1 MTLEHTNDCETINPG
16 ETIVSKLPLEGIRV
30 LELTTG
36 AAGPTVARVMCEFGA
51 EVIRCETR
59 LRGDGHRGEDP
70 KLWNKKPD
78 FMKLQRG
85 KKSFTVNMQTEKGR
99 KLVYQLA
106 KISDVLVENFGLG
119 ILEKWGLNWPD
130 LKEINPRIILIR
142 VKGMGCTG
150 PHAADLTYG
159 PNVGNTMAT
168 TYLWNYPG
176 ATTATAEPR
185 TQHPDF
191 MGGVTGA
198 FGVVLALIQRK
209 KTGRGQWIDSAQQ
222 EIGAS
227 ILGPKYLEYTVN
239 KREPQPEG
247 NRSVIAAPYGP
258 FQCKGNDRWCVI
270 AVYTQDEWERFA
282 ALLEKQ
288 GLKSDPKFATHLQ
301 RVRHKEEL
309 DKWVTSWT
317 KQHDPYEVME
327 MVQGVDVC
335 AAVVQDVE
343 DQFKND
349 KQYAATGFL
358 VHMTEPEA
366 GDMVTENVPMRLS
379 ETPGRVRGVA
389 PLMGEHT
396 YEIARNLL
404 GLSDEEIKK
413 LDEEKVLY

>member
-1 MTLEHTNDCETINPG
+1 M
-16 ETIVSKLPLEGIRV
+16 SKLPLEGIRV

-36 AAGPTVARVMCEFGA
+36 AAGPTVARVLCEFGA

-85 KKSFTVNMQTEKGR
+85 KKSFTVNMQTAKGR
-99 KLVYQLA
+99 ELVRELA
-106 KISDVLVENFGLG
+106 KKSDVLVENFGLG
-119 ILEKWGLNWPD
+119 ILEKWGLDWSD
-130 LKEINPRIILIR
+130 LKEINPQIILIR

-159 PNVGNTMAT
+159 PNVGNTMGT
-168 TYLWNYPG
+168 TFLWNYPD

-198 FGVVLALIQRK
+198 FGVVCALIHRK
-209 KTGRGQWIDSAQQ
+209 KSGFGQWIDSAQQ

-227 ILGPKYLEYTVN
+227 LLGPKYLEYSVN
-239 KREPQPEG
+239 KREPKPEG
-247 NRSVIAAPYGP
+247 NRSLIAAPYGP
-258 FQCKGNDRWCVI
+258 YRCKGNDRWCVI
-270 AVYTQDEWERFA
+270 AVYNEEEWRSFA
-282 ALLEKQ
+282 ELMEKA
-288 GLKSDPKFATHLQ
+288 GFTPDANFATHWQ
-301 RVRHKEEL
+301 RVRHKDKL
-309 DKWVTSWT
+309 DQWVTSWT
-317 KQHDPYEVME
+317 LQHDPYEVME
-327 MVQGVDVC
+327 TLQGIGIC

-343 DQFKND
+343 DQFKRD

-358 VHMTEPEA
+358 VNLSEPEA
-366 GDMVTENVPMRLS
+366 GDVVTENVPMRMS
-379 ETPGRVRGVA
+379 ETPGKVRGVA

-404 GLSDEEIKK
+404 GLSDDEIKK

>member
-1 MTLEHTNDCETINPG
+1 M
-16 ETIVSKLPLEGIRV
+16 SKFPLEGVRV
-30 LELTTG
+30 VELTTG
-36 AAGPTVARVMCEFGA
+36 AAGPTVARVLCEFGA

-85 KKSFTVNMQTEKGR
+85 KKSFTVNMQTSKGR
-99 KLVYQLA
+99 ELVRELV
-106 KISDVLVENFGLG
+106 KKSDVLVENFGLG
-119 ILEKWGLNWPD
+119 ILEKWGLDWPE
-130 LKEINPRIILIR
+130 LKEINPQMILIR
-142 VKGMGCTG
+142 VKGMGCSG

-168 TYLWNYPG
+168 TYLWNYSG

-198 FGVVLALIQRK
+198 FGVVLALIERK
-209 KTGRGQWIDSAQQ
+209 RTGRGQWIDSAQV

-227 ILGPKYLEYTVN
+227 LLGPKYLEYSVN
-239 KREPQPEG
+239 KREPKPEG
-247 NRSVIAAPYGP
+247 NRSLIAAPYGP
-258 FQCKGNDRWCVI
+258 YQCKGNDRWCVI
-270 AVYTQDEWERFA
+270 AIYNEEEWQSFA
-282 ALLEKQ
+282 ALMTKA
-288 GLKSDPKFATHLQ
+288 GLKADPIFATHLQ
-301 RVRHKEEL
+301 RVRHKEQL
-309 DKWVTSWT
+309 DQWVTSWT
-317 KQHDPYEVME
+317 MQHDPYEVME
-327 MVQGVDVC
+327 TLQAIGVC

-343 DQFKND
+343 DQFKRD

-358 VHMTEPEA
+358 VNLTEPEA
-366 GDMVTENVPMRLS
+366 GDVVTENVPVRLS
-379 ETPGRVRGVA
+379 ETPGKVRGVA

-396 YEIARNLL
+396 HEIARNLL
-404 GLSDEEIKK
+404 GLSDDEIRK

>member
-1 MTLEHTNDCETINPG
+1 M
-16 ETIVSKLPLEGIRV
+16 SQFPLEGIRV
-30 LELTTG
+30 IELTTG
-36 AAGPTVARVMCEFGA
+36 AAGPTVARVLCEFGA

-85 KKSFTVNMQTEKGR
+85 KKSFTVNMQTAKGR
-99 KLVYQLA
+99 ELVRELV
-106 KISDVLVENFGLG
+106 KKSDVLVENFGLG
-119 ILEKWGLNWPD
+119 ILEKWGLDWPQ
-130 LKEINPRIILIR
+130 LKEINPQMILIR
-142 VKGMGCTG
+142 VKGMGCSG

-159 PNVGNTMAT
+159 PNVGNTIAT

-198 FGVVLALIQRK
+198 FGVVLALIERK
-209 KTGRGQWIDSAQQ
+209 RTGRGQWIDSAQA

-227 ILGPKYLEYTVN
+227 LLGPKYLEYSVN
-239 KREPQPEG
+239 KREPKPEG
-247 NRSVIAAPYGP
+247 NRSLIAAPYGP
-258 FQCKGNDRWCVI
+258 YQCKGDDRWCVI
-270 AVYTQDEWERFA
+270 AIYNEDDWQRFA
-282 ALLEKQ
+282 ALLGKS
-288 GLKSDPKFATHLQ
+288 GLKADAKFATHLQ
-301 RVRHKEEL
+301 RVRNKDDL

-317 KQHDPYEVME
+317 LQHDPYEVME
-327 MVQGVDVC
+327 TLQGIEIC

-343 DQFKND
+343 DQFKRD
-349 KQYAATGFL
+349 KQYAATGYL
-358 VHMTEPEA
+358 VNMTEPEA
-366 GDMVTENVPMRLS
+366 GDVVTENVPMRMSL
-379 ETPGRVRGVA
+379 TPGKVRGLA

-396 YEIARNLL
+396 HEIARNLL
-404 GLSDEEIKK
+404 GLSNDEIKK

>member
-1 MTLEHTNDCETINPG
+1 M
-16 ETIVSKLPLEGIRV
+16 SKFPLEGIRV
-30 LELTTG
+30 VELTTG
-36 AAGPTVARVMCEFGA
+36 AAGPTVARVLCEFGA

-85 KKSFTVNMQTEKGR
+85 KKSFTVNMQTPRGR
-99 KLVYQLA
+99 ELVKELL
-106 KISDVLVENFGLG
+106 KKSDVLVENFGLG
-119 ILEKWGLNWPD
+119 ILEKWGLDWPQ
-130 LKEINPRIILIR
+130 LREINPRIILIR

-159 PNVGNTMAT
+159 PNVGNTMGT
-168 TYLWNYPG
+168 TYLWNYAD

-198 FGVVLALIQRK
+198 FAVVLALIQRK
-209 KTGRGQWIDSAQQ
+209 KSGFGQWIDSAQQ

-227 ILGPKYLEYTVN
+227 LLGPKYLEYTVN
-239 KREPQPEG
+239 KREPKPEG
-247 NRSVIAAPYGP
+247 NRSLIAAPYGP
-258 FQCKGNDRWCVI
+258 YQCKGDDRWCVI
-270 AVYTQDEWERFA
+270 AIYAEDEWQRFA
-282 ALLEKQ
+282 RLLEKS
-288 GLKSDPKFATHLQ
+288 GLRADAKFSTHLQ
-301 RVRHKEEL
+301 RVRNKEEL

-317 KQHDPYEVME
+317 LQLDAYEVME
-327 MVQGVDVC
+327 TLQNIGVC

-343 DQFKND
+343 DQFKHD

-358 VHMTEPEA
+358 VNLTEPEA
-366 GDMVTENVPMRLS
+366 GDIVTENVPLRLS
-379 ETPGRVRGVA
+379 ETPGKVRGVA

-404 GLSDEEIKK
+404 GLTDAEIKK
-413 LDEEKVLY
+413 LDEEKVFY

>member
-1 MTLEHTNDCETINPG
+1 MA
-16 ETIVSKLPLEGIRV
+16 KLPLEGVRV
-30 LELTTG
+30 IELTTG
-36 AAGPTVARVMCEFGA
+36 AAGPTVARVLCEFGA

-85 KKSFTVNMQTEKGR
+85 KKSFTVNMQTPRGR
-99 KLVYQLA
+99 ELVKELVKQ
-106 KISDVLVENFGLG
+106 SDVLVENFGLG
-119 ILEKWGLNWPD
+119 ILEKWGLDWPQ
-130 LKEINPRIILIR
+130 LKEINPRCVLIR

-159 PNVGNTMAT
+159 PNVGNTMAN

-198 FGVVLALIQRK
+198 FGVVLALIERK
-209 KTGRGQWIDSAQQ
+209 KTGCGQWIDSAQL

-227 ILGPKYLEYTVN
+227 LLGPKYLEYSVN
-239 KREPQPEG
+239 HREPKPEG
-247 NRSVIAAPYGP
+247 NRSLIAAPYGP
-258 FQCKGNDRWCVI
+258 YQCKGDDRWCVI
-270 AVYTQDEWERFA
+270 AIYSEDEWDRFA
-282 ALLEKQ
+282 AFMAKS
-288 GLKSDPKFATHLQ
+288 GLNADAKFATHLD
-301 RVRHKEEL
+301 RVRHKDEL

-317 KQHDPYEVME
+317 IKHDPYEVME
-327 MVQGVDVC
+327 TLQGIGVC

-343 DQFKND
+343 DQFKRD
-349 KQYAATGFL
+349 QQYAATGFL
-358 VHMTEPEA
+358 VTMTAPEA
-366 GDMVTENVPMRLS
+366 GDIVTENVPLRLS
-379 ETPGRVRGVA
+379 ETPGKVRGLA

-396 YEIARNLL
+396 HEIARSLL
-404 GLSDEEIKK
+404 GLNDDEIKK
-413 LDEEKVLY
+413 LEEDKVLF

>member
-1 MTLEHTNDCETINPG
+1 MN
-16 ETIVSKLPLEGIRV
+16 KFPLEGIRV
-30 LELTTG
+30 VELTTG
-36 AAGPTVARVMCEFGA
+36 AAGPTVARVLCEFGA

-85 KKSFTVNMQTEKGR
+85 KKSFTVNMQTPRGR
-99 KLVYQLA
+99 ELVKELL
-106 KISDVLVENFGLG
+106 KKSDVLVENFGLG
-119 ILEKWGLNWPD
+119 ILEKWGLDWPQ
-130 LKEINPRIILIR
+130 LREINPRIILIR

-159 PNVGNTMAT
+159 PNVGNTMGT
-168 TYLWNYPG
+168 TYLWNYPD

-198 FGVVLALIQRK
+198 FAVVLALIQRK
-209 KTGRGQWIDSAQQ
+209 KSGFGQWIDSAQQ

-227 ILGPKYLEYTVN
+227 LLGPKYLEYTVN
-239 KREPQPEG
+239 KREPRPEG
-247 NRSVIAAPYGP
+247 NRSLIAAPYGP
-258 FQCKGNDRWCVI
+258 YQCKGEDRWCVI
-270 AVYTQDEWERFA
+270 AIYADDEWQRFA
-282 ALLEKQ
+282 RLLEKS
-288 GLKSDPKFATHLQ
+288 GLKANSKFATHLE

-317 KQHDPYEVME
+317 LQHDAYEVME
-327 MVQGVDVC
+327 TLQSIGVC

-343 DQFKND
+343 DQFKRD
-349 KQYAATGFL
+349 KQYAATGYL
-358 VHMTEPEA
+358 VHLTEPEA
-366 GDMVTENVPMRLS
+366 GDMVTENVPLRLS
-379 ETPGRVRGVA
+379 ATPGKVRGVA

-396 YEIARNLL
+396 YEIARELL
-404 GLSDEEIKK
+404 GLSDAEIKK
-413 LDEEKVLY
+413 LDEEKVFY

>member
-1 MTLEHTNDCETINPG
+1 M
-16 ETIVSKLPLEGIRV
+16 SKFPLEGIRV
-30 LELTTG
+30 IELTTG
-36 AAGPTVARVMCEFGA
+36 AAGPTVARVLCEFGA

-85 KKSFTVNMQTEKGR
+85 KKSFTVNMQTPRGR
-99 KLVYQLA
+99 ELVKELL
-106 KISDVLVENFGLG
+106 KKSDVLVENFGLG
-119 ILEKWGLNWPD
+119 ILEKWGLDWPQ
-130 LKEINPRIILIR
+130 LREINPRIILIR

-159 PNVGNTMAT
+159 PNVGNTMGT
-168 TYLWNYPG
+168 TYLWNYAD

-198 FGVVLALIQRK
+198 FAVVLALIQRK
-209 KTGRGQWIDSAQQ
+209 KSGFGQWIDSAQQ

-227 ILGPKYLEYTVN
+227 LLGPKYLEYTVN
-239 KREPQPEG
+239 KREPKPEG
-247 NRSVIAAPYGP
+247 NRSLIAAPYGP
-258 FQCKGNDRWCVI
+258 YQCKGDDRWCVI
-270 AVYTQDEWERFA
+270 AIYAEDEWQRFA
-282 ALLEKQ
+282 RLLEKS
-288 GLKSDPKFATHLQ
+288 GLRADGKFATHLQ
-301 RVRHKEEL
+301 RVRNKEEL

-317 KQHDPYEVME
+317 LQLDAYEVME
-327 MVQGVDVC
+327 TLQNIGVC

-343 DQFKND
+343 DQFKHD

-358 VHMTEPEA
+358 VNLTEPEA
-366 GDMVTENVPMRLS
+366 GDMVTENVPLRLS
-379 ETPGRVRGVA
+379 ETPGKVRGVA

-396 YEIARNLL
+396 HEIARNLL
-404 GLSDEEIKK
+404 GLTDAEIKK
-413 LDEEKVLY
+413 LDEEKVFY

>member
-1 MTLEHTNDCETINPG
+1 M
-16 ETIVSKLPLEGIRV
+16 SQLPLEGIRV
-30 LELTTG
+30 IELTTG
-36 AAGPTVARVMCEFGA
+36 AAGPTVARVLCEFGA

-85 KKSFTVNMQTEKGR
+85 KKSFTVNMQTPKGR
-99 KLVYQLA
+99 ELVKELV
-106 KISDVLVENFGLG
+106 KKSDVLVENFGLG
-119 ILEKWGLNWPD
+119 ILEKWGLHWPD
-130 LKEINPRIILIR
+130 LQMLNPRMILIR

-159 PNVGNTMAT
+159 PNVGNTMGT

-198 FGVVLALIQRK
+198 FAVVLALIQRK
-209 KTGRGQWIDSAQQ
+209 KNGRGQWIDSAQQ

-227 ILGPKYLEYTVN
+227 LLGPRYLEYNVN
-239 KREPQPEG
+239 KREPKPEG
-247 NRSVIAAPYGP
+247 NRSLVAAPYGP
-258 FQCKGNDRWCVI
+258 YQCKGNDRWCVI
-270 AVYTQDEWERFA
+270 AVYDQDEWERFA
-282 ALLEKQ
+282 VLVEKS
-288 GLKSDPKFATHLQ
+288 GSKRDAKFATHLQ
-301 RVRHKEEL
+301 RVRHKEAL
-309 DKWVTSWT
+309 DKWVTDWT
-317 KQHDPYEVME
+317 MRHDPYEVME
-327 MVQGVDVC
+327 LAQSAGVS

-358 VHMTEPEA
+358 VHMNEPEG
-366 GDMVTENVPMRLS
+366 GDMVTENVPMRMSL
-379 ETPGRVRGVA
+379 TPGFVRGVA

-396 YEIARNLL
+396 HEIARNLL

>member
-1 MTLEHTNDCETINPG
+1 M
-16 ETIVSKLPLEGIRV
+16 SQLPLEGIRV
-30 LELTTG
+30 IELTTG
-36 AAGPTVARVMCEFGA
+36 AAGPTVARVLCEFGA

-70 KLWNKKPD
+70 KLWNMKPD

-85 KKSFTVNMQTEKGR
+85 KKSFTVNMSTPKGR
-99 KLVYQLA
+99 ELVKELV
-106 KISDVLVENFGLG
+106 KKSDVLVENFGLG

-130 LKEINPRIILIR
+130 LQLINPQMILIR

-198 FGVVLALIQRK
+198 FGVVLALIERK

-227 ILGPKYLEYTVN
+227 LLGPKYLEYTVN

-247 NRSVIAAPYGP
+247 NRSLIAAPYGP
-258 FQCKGNDRWCVI
+258 YQCKGDDRWCVI
-270 AVYTQDEWERFA
+270 SVYNDDEWQRFA
-282 ALLEKQ
+282 ELLEKS
-288 GLKSDPKFATHLQ
+288 GLKRDAKFSTHLQ
-301 RVRHKEEL
+301 RVRHKDEL
-309 DKWVTSWT
+309 DKWVSSWT
-317 KQHDPYEVME
+317 MQHDPYEVME
-327 MVQGVDVC
+327 LVQGVDVC

-349 KQYAATGFL
+349 KQYAATGYL
-358 VHMTEPEA
+358 VNLKEPEA
-366 GDMVTENVPMRLS
+366 GDVVTENVPMRMSL
-379 ETPGRVRGVA
+379 TPGKVRGVA

-396 YEIARNLL
+396 HEIAKNLL
-404 GLSDEEIKK
+404 GLSDDEIKK
-413 LDEEKVLY
+413 LDDEKVLY

>member
-1 MTLEHTNDCETINPG
+1 M
-16 ETIVSKLPLEGIRV
+16 SKLPLEGIRV
-30 LELTTG
+30 IELTTG
-36 AAGPTVARVMCEFGA
+36 AAGPTVARVLCEFGA

-85 KKSFTVNMQTEKGR
+85 KKSFTVNMQTPKGR
-99 KLVYQLA
+99 ELVRELV
-106 KISDVLVENFGLG
+106 KKSDVLVENFGLG
-119 ILEKWGLNWPD
+119 ILEKWGLDWPQ
-130 LKEINPRIILIR
+130 LKEINPQMILIR

-159 PNVGNTMAT
+159 PNVGNTMGT
-168 TYLWNYPG
+168 TYLWNYPN

-198 FGVVLALIQRK
+198 FAVVCALIQRK
-209 KTGRGQWIDSAQQ
+209 KSGFGQWIDSAQQ

-227 ILGPKYLEYTVN
+227 LLGPKYLEYTVN
-239 KREPQPEG
+239 KREPRPEG
-247 NRSVIAAPYGP
+247 NRSLIAAPYGP
-258 FQCKGNDRWCVI
+258 YQCKGDDRWCVV
-270 AVYTQDEWERFA
+270 AVYNDAEWQRFA
-282 ALLEKQ
+282 GLLEQ
-288 GLKSDPKFATHLQ
+288 SGLKRSENFATHLQ
-301 RVRHKEEL
+301 RVRHKDEL
-309 DKWVTSWT
+309 DKWVTRWT
-317 KQHDPYEVME
+317 LQYDPYEVME
-327 MVQGVDVC
+327 KLQGIGIC

-343 DQFKND
+343 DQFKRD
-349 KQYAATGFL
+349 RQYAATGYL
-358 VHMTEPEA
+358 VRLNEPEA
-366 GDMVTENVPMRLS
+366 GEVVTENVPVRLS
-379 ETPGRVRGVA
+379 ETPGKVRGLA

-396 YEIARNLL
+396 HAIARNLL

>member
-1 MTLEHTNDCETINPG
+1 M
-16 ETIVSKLPLEGIRV
+16 SQFPLEGIRV
-30 LELTTG
+30 VELTTG
-36 AAGPTVARVMCEFGA
+36 AAGPTVARVLCEFGA

-85 KKSFTVNMQTEKGR
+85 KKSFTVNMQTPRGR
-99 KLVYQLA
+99 ELVKELL
-106 KISDVLVENFGLG
+106 KKSDVLVENFGLG
-119 ILEKWGLNWPD
+119 ILEKWGLDWPQ
-130 LKEINPRIILIR
+130 LREINPRIILIR

-159 PNVGNTMAT
+159 PNVGNTMGT
-168 TYLWNYPG
+168 TYLWNYPD

-198 FGVVLALIQRK
+198 FSVVLALIQRK
-209 KTGRGQWIDSAQQ
+209 KSGFGQWIDSAQQ

-227 ILGPKYLEYTVN
+227 LLGPKYLEYTVN
-239 KREPQPEG
+239 QREPKPEG
-247 NRSVIAAPYGP
+247 NRSLIAAPYGP
-258 FQCKGNDRWCVI
+258 YQCKGDDRWCVI
-270 AVYTQDEWERFA
+270 AIYHDDEWERFVR
-282 ALLEKQ
+282 LLEKS
-288 GLKSDPKFATHLQ
+288 GLKRDPQFSTHLQ

-317 KQHDPYEVME
+317 LQYDAYEVME
-327 MVQGVDVC
+327 TLQSIGVC

-343 DQFKND
+343 DQFKRD

-358 VHMTEPEA
+358 VNLTEPEA
-366 GDMVTENVPMRLS
+366 GDMVTENVPVRLS
-379 ETPGRVRGVA
+379 VTPGKVRGVA

-396 YEIARNLL
+396 HEIARDLL
-404 GLSDEEIKK
+404 GLSDAEIKK
-413 LDEEKVLY
+413 LDEEKVFY

>member
-1 MTLEHTNDCETINPG
+1 MA
-16 ETIVSKLPLEGIRV
+16 KLPLEGIRV
-30 LELTTG
+30 VELTTG
-36 AAGPTVARVMCEFGA
+36 AAGPTVARVLCEFGA

-78 FMKLQRG
+78 FIKLQRG
-85 KKSFTVNMQTEKGR
+85 KKSFTVNMQTPKGR
-99 KLVYQLA
+99 ELVKELV
-106 KISDVLVENFGLG
+106 KKSDVLVENFGLG
-119 ILEKWGLNWPD
+119 ILEKWGLDYPQ
-130 LKEINPRIILIR
+130 LKELNPSCILIR

-159 PNVGNTMAT
+159 PNVGNTMGT

-191 MGGVTGA
+191 MGGVTSA

-209 KTGRGQWIDSAQQ
+209 KTGRGQWIDSAQL
-222 EIGAS
+222 ETGAS
-227 ILGPKYLEYTVN
+227 LVGPKYLEYSVN
-239 KREPQPEG
+239 HREPKPEG
-247 NRSVIAAPYGP
+247 NRSLIAAPYGP
-258 FQCKGNDRWCVI
+258 YQCKGNDRWCVI
-270 AVYTQDEWERFA
+270 SVYTEDEWERFA
-282 ALLEKQ
+282 SLLEKS
-288 GLKSDPKFATHLQ
+288 GLQRDERFATHFS
-301 RVRHKEEL
+301 RVRHTDAL

-317 KQHDPYEVME
+317 MQYDPYEVME
-327 MVQGVDVC
+327 TLQAIGVC

-343 DQFKND
+343 DQFKRD
-349 KQYAATGFL
+349 RQYAATGFL
-358 VHMTEPEA
+358 VKMKEPEA
-366 GDMVTENVPMRLS
+366 GDVVTEGVPIRLS
-379 ETPGRVRGVA
+379 ETPGKVRGLA

-396 YEIARNLL
+396 HEIAKTLL

>member
-1 MTLEHTNDCETINPG
+1 M
-16 ETIVSKLPLEGIRV
+16 SKFPLEGVRV
-30 LELTTG
+30 VELTTG
-36 AAGPTVARVMCEFGA
+36 AAGPTVARVLCEFGA

-85 KKSFTVNMQTEKGR
+85 KKSFTVNMQTSKGR
-99 KLVYQLA
+99 ELVRELV
-106 KISDVLVENFGLG
+106 KKSDVLVENFGLG
-119 ILEKWGLNWPD
+119 ILEKWGLDWPE
-130 LKEINPRIILIR
+130 LREINPQIILIR
-142 VKGMGCTG
+142 VKGMGCSG

-168 TYLWNYPG
+168 TYLWNYSG

-198 FGVVLALIQRK
+198 FGVVLALIERK
-209 KTGRGQWIDSAQQ
+209 RTGRGQWIDSAQV

-227 ILGPKYLEYTVN
+227 LLGPKYLEYSVN
-239 KREPQPEG
+239 KREPKPEG
-247 NRSVIAAPYGP
+247 NRSLIAAPYGP
-258 FQCKGNDRWCVI
+258 YQCKGNDRWCVI
-270 AVYTQDEWERFA
+270 AIYNEEEWQSFA
-282 ALLEKQ
+282 ALMTKA
-288 GLKSDPKFATHLQ
+288 GLKADPIFATHLQ
-301 RVRHKEEL
+301 RVRHKEQL
-309 DKWVTSWT
+309 DQWVTSWT
-317 KQHDPYEVME
+317 MQHDPYEVME
-327 MVQGVDVC
+327 TLQAIGVC

-343 DQFKND
+343 DQFKRD

-358 VHMTEPEA
+358 VNLTEPEA
-366 GDMVTENVPMRLS
+366 GDVVTENVPVRLS
-379 ETPGRVRGVA
+379 ETPGKVRGVA

-396 YEIARNLL
+396 HEIARNLL
-404 GLSDEEIKK
+404 GLSDDEIRK

>member
-1 MTLEHTNDCETINPG
+1 M
-16 ETIVSKLPLEGIRV
+16 SQLPLEGIRV
-30 LELTTG
+30 IELTTG
-36 AAGPTVARVMCEFGA
+36 AAGPTVARVLCEFGA

-85 KKSFTVNMQTEKGR
+85 KKSFTVNMSTPKGR
-99 KLVYQLA
+99 ELVKELV
-106 KISDVLVENFGLG
+106 KKSDVLVENFGLG

-130 LKEINPRIILIR
+130 LQLINPRMILIR
-142 VKGMGCTG
+142 VKGMGCSG

-198 FGVVLALIQRK
+198 FGVVLALIERK
-209 KTGRGQWIDSAQQ
+209 KTGRGQWIDNAQQ
-222 EIGAS
+222 EIGAAL
-227 ILGPKYLEYTVN
+227 LGPRYLEYTVN
-239 KREPQPEG
+239 KKEPKPEG
-247 NRSVIAAPYGP
+247 NRSLVASPYGP
-258 FQCKGNDRWCVI
+258 YQCKGNDRWCVI
-270 AVYTQDEWERFA
+270 AAYSEDEWERLA
-282 ALLEKQ
+282 TLLEKS
-288 GLKSDPKFATHLQ
+288 GLKRSANFATHLQ
-301 RVRHKEEL
+301 RVRHRDEL

-317 KQHDPYEVME
+317 MQHDPYEVME
-327 MVQGVDVC
+327 MVQAVDVC

-358 VHMTEPEA
+358 VNLTEPEA
-366 GDMVTENVPMRLS
+366 GDVVTENVPMRMSL
-379 ETPGRVRGVA
+379 TPGRVRGVA

-396 YEIARNLL
+396 HEIARNLL
-404 GLSDEEIKK
+404 GLSDDEIQK

>member
-1 MTLEHTNDCETINPG
+1 MAQ
-16 ETIVSKLPLEGIRV
+16 LPLEGIRV
-30 LELTTG
+30 IELTTG
-36 AAGPTVARVMCEFGA
+36 AAGPTVARVLCEFGA

-70 KLWNKKPD
+70 AKWNKNPD

-99 KLVYQLA
+99 NLVKELV
-106 KISDVLVENFGLG
+106 KKSDVLVENYGLG
-119 ILEKWGLNWPD
+119 ILEKWGLDYPQ
-130 LKEINPRIILIR
+130 LKEINPACILIR
-142 VKGMGCTG
+142 VKGMGSTG

-198 FGVVLALIQRK
+198 FAVVLALIQRK
-209 KTGRGQWIDSAQQ
+209 KTGRGQWIDSAQV

-227 ILGPKYLEYTVN
+227 LLGPRYLQYSVDH
-239 KREPQPEG
+239 REPEPEG
-247 NRSVIAAPYGP
+247 NRSLIAAPYGP
-258 FQCKGNDRWCVI
+258 YQCKGDDRWCVI
-270 AVYTQDEWERFA
+270 VVETQDEWERFVK
-282 ALLEKQ
+282 LFKKS
-288 GLKSDPKFATHLQ
+288 GLTADEKFATHLG
-301 RVRHKEEL
+301 RVRHREDL

-317 KQHDPYEVME
+317 RQYDSYEVME
-327 MVQGVDVC
+327 TLQGIGIC

-343 DQFKND
+343 DQFKRD
-349 KQYAATGFL
+349 PQYAATGFL
-358 VHMTEPEA
+358 VKMKEPEA
-366 GDMVTENVPMRLS
+366 GDVVTENVPIRLS
-379 ETPGRVRGVA
+379 ETPGKVRGLA

-396 YEIARNLL
+396 YQIARELL
-404 GLSDEEIKK
+404 GLSDKEIAQ

>member
-1 MTLEHTNDCETINPG
+1 M
-16 ETIVSKLPLEGIRV
+16 SKLPLEGIRV

-36 AAGPTVARVMCEFGA
+36 AAGPTVARVLCEFGA

-85 KKSFTVNMQTEKGR
+85 KKSFTVNMQTAKGR
-99 KLVYQLA
+99 ELVRELA
-106 KISDVLVENFGLG
+106 KKSDVLVENFGLG
-119 ILEKWGLNWPD
+119 ILEKWGLDWSD
-130 LKEINPRIILIR
+130 LKEINPQIILIR

-159 PNVGNTMAT
+159 PNVGNTMGT
-168 TYLWNYPG
+168 TYLWNYPD

-198 FGVVLALIQRK
+198 FGVVCALIHRK
-209 KTGRGQWIDSAQQ
+209 KSGFGQWIDSAQQ

-227 ILGPKYLEYTVN
+227 LLGPKYLEYSVN
-239 KREPQPEG
+239 KREPKPEG
-247 NRSVIAAPYGP
+247 NRSLIAAPYGP
-258 FQCKGNDRWCVI
+258 YRCNGNDRWCVI
-270 AVYTQDEWERFA
+270 AVYTEEEWRSFA
-282 ALLEKQ
+282 ELMEKA
-288 GLKSDPKFATHLQ
+288 GFTPDANFATHWQ
-301 RVRHKEEL
+301 RVRHKDKL
-309 DKWVTSWT
+309 DQWVTSWT
-317 KQHDPYEVME
+317 LQHDPYEVME
-327 MVQGVDVC
+327 TLQGIGIC

-343 DQFKND
+343 DQFKRD

-358 VHMTEPEA
+358 VNLSEPEA
-366 GDMVTENVPMRLS
+366 GDVVTENVPMRMS
-379 ETPGRVRGVA
+379 ETPGKVRGVA

-404 GLSDEEIKK
+404 GLSDDEIKK
-413 LDEEKVLY
+413 LDAEKVLY

>member
-1 MTLEHTNDCETINPG
+1 M
-16 ETIVSKLPLEGIRV
+16 SKFPLEGIRV
-30 LELTTG
+30 VELTTG
-36 AAGPTVARVMCEFGA
+36 AAGPTVARVLCEFGA

-85 KKSFTVNMQTEKGR
+85 KKSFTVNMQTPSGR
-99 KLVYQLA
+99 ELVKELL
-106 KISDVLVENFGLG
+106 KKSDVLVENFGFG
-119 ILEKWGLNWPD
+119 ILEKWGLDWPQ
-130 LKEINPRIILIR
+130 LREINPRIILIR

-159 PNVGNTMAT
+159 PNVGNTMGT
-168 TYLWNYPG
+168 TYLWNYAD

-198 FGVVLALIQRK
+198 FAVVLALIQRK
-209 KTGRGQWIDSAQQ
+209 KSGFGQWIDSAQQ

-227 ILGPKYLEYTVN
+227 LLGPKYLEYTVN
-239 KREPQPEG
+239 KREPKPEG
-247 NRSVIAAPYGP
+247 NRSLIAAPYGP
-258 FQCKGNDRWCVI
+258 YQCKGDDRWCVI
-270 AVYTQDEWERFA
+270 AIYAEDEWQRFA
-282 ALLEKQ
+282 RLLEKS
-288 GLKSDPKFATHLQ
+288 GLRADAKFSTHLQ
-301 RVRHKEEL
+301 RVRNKEEL

-317 KQHDPYEVME
+317 LQLDAYEVME
-327 MVQGVDVC
+327 TLQNIGVC

-343 DQFKND
+343 DQFKHD

-358 VHMTEPEA
+358 VNLTEPEA
-366 GDMVTENVPMRLS
+366 GDIVTENVPLRLS
-379 ETPGRVRGVA
+379 ETPGKVRGVA

-404 GLSDEEIKK
+404 GLADAEIKK
-413 LDEEKVLY
+413 LDEEKVFY

>member
-1 MTLEHTNDCETINPG
+1 MANLA
-16 ETIVSKLPLEGIRV
+16 LEGIRV
-30 LELTTG
+30 IELTTG
-36 AAGPTVARVMCEFGA
+36 AAGPTVARVLCEFGA

-70 KLWNKKPD
+70 AKWNKNPD

-99 KLVYQLA
+99 ALVKELA
-106 KISDVLVENFGLG
+106 KKSDVLVENFGLG
-119 ILEKWGLNWPD
+119 ILEKWGLDYPQ
-130 LKEINPRIILIR
+130 LKQINPACILIR

-159 PNVGNTMAT
+159 PNVGNTMGT

-198 FGVVLALIQRK
+198 FAVVLALIHRK
-209 KTGRGQWIDSAQQ
+209 KTGQGQWIDSAQV
-222 EIGAS
+222 EIGAAL
-227 ILGPKYLEYTVN
+227 LGPRYLEYSVN

-247 NRSVIAAPYGP
+247 NRSLIAAPYGP
-258 FQCKGNDRWCVI
+258 YQCKGDDRWCVI
-270 AVYTQDEWERFA
+270 AIYTQAEWERCAGLF
-282 ALLEKQ
+282 EKS
-288 GLKSDPKFATHLQ
+288 GLKRNGKFATHLG

-309 DKWVTSWT
+309 DRWVTSWT
-317 KQHDPYEVME
+317 SERDPYEIME
-327 MVQGVDVC
+327 TLQGIGIC

-343 DQFKND
+343 DQFKRD
-349 KQYAATGFL
+349 VQYAATGFL
-358 VHMTEPEA
+358 VKLNEPEA
-366 GDMVTENVPMRLS
+366 GEVVTEGVPIRLS
-379 ETPGRVRGVA
+379 ETPGRVRGIA

-396 YEIARNLL
+396 HQIARELL
-404 GLSDEEIKK
+404 GLSDKEIAA
-413 LDEEKVLY
+413 LEDEKVLY

>member
-1 MTLEHTNDCETINPG
+1 M
-16 ETIVSKLPLEGIRV
+16 SKLPLEGIRV
-30 LELTTG
+30 VELTTG
-36 AAGPTVARVMCEFGA
+36 AAGPTVARVLCEFGA

-85 KKSFTVNMQTEKGR
+85 KKSFTVNMQTPKGR
-99 KLVYQLA
+99 ELVKELV
-106 KISDVLVENFGLG
+106 KKSDVLVENYGLG
-119 ILEKWGLNWPD
+119 ILEKWGLDYPQ
-130 LKEINPRIILIR
+130 LKELNPACILIR

-159 PNVGNTMAT
+159 PNVGNTMGT

-198 FGVVLALIQRK
+198 FSVVLALIHRK
-209 KTGRGQWIDSAQQ
+209 KTGKGQWIDSAQV

-227 ILGPKYLEYTVN
+227 LLGPRYLDYSVN
-239 KREPQPEG
+239 HREPKPEG
-247 NRSVIAAPYGP
+247 NRSLVAAPYGP
-258 FQCKGNDRWCVI
+258 YQCAGDDRWCVI
-270 AVYTQDEWERFA
+270 VVENQDEWERFA
-282 ALLEKQ
+282 DLLEKS
-288 GLKSDPKFATHLQ
+288 GLKRNEKFATHLG

-309 DKWVTSWT
+309 DRWVTTWAR
-317 KQHDPYEVME
+317 QHDPYEVME
-327 MVQGVDVC
+327 LLQGIGVC

-343 DQFKND
+343 DQFKHD
-349 KQYAATGFL
+349 TQYAAKGFL
-358 VHMTEPEA
+358 VKLIEPEA
-366 GDMVTENVPMRLS
+366 GEVVTEGVPVRLS
-379 ETPGRVRGVA
+379 ETPGKVRGPA

-396 YEIARNLL
+396 YEIARELL
-404 GLSDEEIKK
+404 GLSEQEIKK

>member
-1 MTLEHTNDCETINPG
+1 M
-16 ETIVSKLPLEGIRV
+16 SQLPLEGIRV
-30 LELTTG
+30 IELTTG
-36 AAGPTVARVMCEFGA
+36 AAGPTVARVLCEFGA

-85 KKSFTVNMQTEKGR
+85 KKSFTVNMSTPKGR
-99 KLVYQLA
+99 ELVKELV
-106 KISDVLVENFGLG
+106 KKSDVLVENFGLG
-119 ILEKWGLNWPD
+119 ILEKWGLDWPD
-130 LKEINPRIILIR
+130 LQMINPRMILIR
-142 VKGMGCTG
+142 VKGMGCSG

-198 FGVVLALIQRK
+198 FGVVLALIERK
-209 KTGRGQWIDSAQQ
+209 KTGRGQWIDNAQQ

-227 ILGPKYLEYTVN
+227 LLGPRYLEYTVN
-239 KREPQPEG
+239 KREPKPEG
-247 NRSVIAAPYGP
+247 NRSLVASPYGP
-258 FQCKGNDRWCVI
+258 YQCKGNDRWCVI
-270 AVYTQDEWERFA
+270 SVYSQDEWERFA
-282 ALLEKQ
+282 GLLEKS
-288 GLKSDPKFATHLQ
+288 GLKRSANFATHWQ
-301 RVRHKEEL
+301 RVRHKDEL
-309 DKWVTSWT
+309 DKWVTGWT
-317 KQHDPYEVME
+317 LQHDPYEVME
-327 MVQGVDVC
+327 LVQSVDVC

-358 VHMTEPEA
+358 VNMTEPEA
-366 GDMVTENVPMRLS
+366 GDVVTENVPMRMSL
-379 ETPGRVRGVA
+379 TPGKVRGVA

-396 YEIARNLL
+396 HEIARNLL
-404 GLSDEEIKK
+404 GLSDDDIKK

>member
-1 MTLEHTNDCETINPG
+1 M
-16 ETIVSKLPLEGIRV
+16 SKFPLEGIRV
-30 LELTTG
+30 VELTTG
-36 AAGPTVARVMCEFGA
+36 AAGPTVARVLCEFGA

-85 KKSFTVNMQTEKGR
+85 KKSFTVNMQTPRGR
-99 KLVYQLA
+99 ELVKELL
-106 KISDVLVENFGLG
+106 KKSDVLVENFGLG
-119 ILEKWGLNWPD
+119 ILEKWGLDWPQ
-130 LKEINPRIILIR
+130 LREINPRIILIR

-159 PNVGNTMAT
+159 PNVGNTMGT
-168 TYLWNYPG
+168 TYLWNYPD

-198 FGVVLALIQRK
+198 FAVVLALIQRK
-209 KTGRGQWIDSAQQ
+209 KSGFGQWIDSAQQ

-227 ILGPKYLEYTVN
+227 LLGPKYLEYTVN
-239 KREPQPEG
+239 KREPKPEG
-247 NRSVIAAPYGP
+247 NRSLIAAPYGP
-258 FQCKGNDRWCVI
+258 YQCKGEDRWCVI
-270 AVYTQDEWERFA
+270 AIYAEDEWQRFA
-282 ALLEKQ
+282 RLLEKS
-288 GLKSDPKFATHLQ
+288 GLKADSKFATHLE

-317 KQHDPYEVME
+317 LQYDAYEVME
-327 MVQGVDVC
+327 TLQSIGVC

-343 DQFKND
+343 DQFKRD
-349 KQYAATGFL
+349 KQYAATGYL
-358 VHMTEPEA
+358 VHLTEPEA
-366 GDMVTENVPMRLS
+366 GDMVTENVPLRLS
-379 ETPGRVRGVA
+379 ATPGKVRGVA

-396 YEIARNLL
+396 YEIARELL
-404 GLSDEEIKK
+404 GLSDAEIKK
-413 LDEEKVLY
+413 LDEEKVFY